1 MKKLTK
7 SQFIKE
13 LSELIS
19 INTLTSDIAKNKDAL
34 DYIQLKISK
43 KAVVKRIKNASA
55 EILIASNKETK
66 TPDVCFM
73 VHVDVVSGKPEQ
85 FSMKVKNGTAYG
97 RGVSDMKFS
106 IPMGYALL
114 NELLES
120 ESKLS
125 FSFIVTTDEETGGF
139 EGAKYLANEYG
150 LSPRV
155 FIVPDGGDNFVFVN
169 KSKGVCALQVNS
181 VGKPAHASRVWDGEN
196 AIEPLIKLCSE
207 VLKKYKQNNKKESW
221 RTTVNIGRIHGGTSI
236 NQVCPE
242 AYVTLDFRFPE
253 TTTFERIYIE
263 VESLAKSISPS
274 LTIAV
279 CSKGNPTYT
288 DKKSDV
294 VKLFIK
300 TVEEKI
306 KRKVE
311 IKGTHGASD
320 ARHFSHLDTPVLMIK
335 PDGGDIHGDNE
346 HIEIS
351 SCLGLY
357 EAIRAFLKKLEK

>member
-7 SQFIKE
+7 SQFTKE
-13 LSELIS
+13 LSELVS
-19 INTLTSDIAKNKDAL
+19 INTLTSDIARNKEAL
-34 DYIQLKISK
+34 DYIQAKISK
-43 KAVVKRIKNASA
+43 KAFIKRIKNGSA

-85 FSMKVKNGTAYG
+85 FSMKIKDGIAYG

-106 IPMGYALL
+106 IPIGYALL
-114 NELLES
+114 NEVLENKS
-120 ESKLS
+120 AFS

-150 LSPRV
+150 LSPKV
-155 FIVPDGGDNFVFVN
+155 FIVPDGGDDFVFVN
-169 KSKGVCALQVNS
+169 KSKGVCALRINS

-196 AIEPLIKLCSE
+196 AIEPLIELCSE

-221 RTTVNIGRIHGGTSI
+221 RTTVNIGKLHGGISI

-253 TTTFERIYIE
+253 TTTFETVYSEIE
-263 VESLAKSISPS
+263 LLAKSISPN
-274 LTIAV
+274 LTLGI
-279 CSKGNPTYT
+279 CSKGSPTFT
-288 DKKSDV
+288 DKNSAV
-294 VKLFIK
+294 VKLFIES
-300 TVEEKI
+300 VEKII

-320 ARHFSHLDTPVLMIK
+320 ARHFSHLNVPVLMIK
-335 PDGGDIHGDNE
+335 PNGGDIHGDNE
-346 HIEIS
+346 HIEID
-351 SCLGLY
+351 SCLNLY
-357 EAIRAFLKKLEK
+357 EATRTFLQKLEK